1 MSMQTPK
8 ISIII
13 PVFNAESYLAD
24 CLNSVLTQTFTDFE
38 VFCINDG
45 STDKS
50 EDILKHYADMDS
62 RFKVISKENRGVSVA
77 RNWGLD
83 NADGEYVY
91 FLDCDDRIHP
101 QLLEHLYQA
110 AQDNKADFSCCQ
122 FQKVGEKQALD
133 LKKYETVNSQIINNP
148 FTEFINHR
156 IGYNIWSKLYLRS
169 AIGDLRFYPQNFG
182 EDLEF
187 NFRFMK
193 TARLGVYL
201 EESLYFY
208 TQRSNSLSQSAA
220 NIDKFRNYFGIIKK
234 IYHQAHKLPEFKLC
248 RRQIIN
254 RLVKSLLKDIR
265 CSDNKISLKEYV
277 GSYLHTLLKQGIISY
292 DGLSLRYKLNLFSLI
307 HNGVPRQFP
316 VYYIVSGGFDPI
328 HEGHIAMIKASA
340 AAGDGVILL
349 LNSDEWLCRK
359 KGTNFM
365 SFQTRKIICE
375 NLNGVIEVVKFD
387 DSDNSASDGILR
399 ARMAYP
405 EAELIFANGGDRTKN
420 NIPELP
426 ACDACGV
433 VLKFGVGGENKANAS
448 SKILKEYIEKV
459 G

>member
-1 MSMQTPK
+1 MQTPK

-13 PVFNAESYLAD
+13 PVFNAESYLSD
-24 CLNSVLTQTFTDFE
+24 CLNSILAQTFNDFE

-50 EDILKHYADMDS
+50 EEILKQYAAKDS
-62 RFKVISKENRGVSVA
+62 RFNILTRENQGVSSA

-83 NADGEYVY
+83 NANGEYVY
-91 FLDCDDRIHP
+91 FIDSDDRIHP
-101 QLLEHLYQA
+101 QLLERLYQA
-110 AQDNKADFSCCQ
+110 AQDNNADFSCCQ
-122 FQKVGEKQALD
+122 FQKIKEKQVLD
-133 LKKYETVNSQIINNP
+133 IKEYKTINPQILDDP
-148 FTEFINHR
+148 FSEFINHR
-156 IGYNIWSKLYLRS
+156 IGYNIWSKLYRRS

-187 NFRFMK
+187 NFRFMQ

-201 EESLYFY
+201 EEPLYFY
-208 TQRSNSLSQSAA
+208 MQRSNSLSQSAT
-220 NIDKFRNYFGIIKK
+220 NINKFRNYFGIIKK
-234 IYHQAHKLPEFKLC
+234 IYHHAHNLPEFKLC

-265 CSDNKISLKEYV
+265 CSDNKISCKNFV
-277 GSYLHTLLKQGIISY
+277 APYLHTLFKQGIISY

-307 HNGVPRQFP
+307 HGYKPRQFP

-328 HEGHIAMIKASA
+328 HEGHVAMIKASA

-375 NLNGVIEVVKFD
+375 NLNGVIEVIKFD

-399 ARMAYP
+399 ARLAYP
-405 EAELIFANGGDRTKN
+405 DAELIFANGGDRTKN
-420 NIPELP
+420 NIPETP